1 MEITIPT
8 SLKDINCF
16 QFHKLDEAIKTIDNE
31 ALLKFVVISNLCN
44 INSDDLLKFKMSDIN
59 EIYDQLTTVLNEKPK
74 VEHFTIDGVKYG
86 FIPNI
91 EEMSGAE
98 FFDAETY
105 FDNDIFKF
113 MSVVYRPIKKDFGG
127 VYKIKKYKGSDD
139 LSSVMLKAPA
149 SAYVAAKVFFST
161 LLIDLLTVMPASILK
176 NLTSSEVALL
186 EKNGVTISQL
196 TNLLEE
202 IGSDT
207 RKLLQS

>member
-44 INSDDLLKFKMSDIN
+44 INSEDLLKFKMSDIN
-59 EIYDQLTTVLNEKPK
+59 EIYDQLTNVLNEKPK

-113 MSVVYRPIKKDFGG
+113 MSVVYRPIKKEFGG

-149 SAYVAAKVFFST
+149 SAYVSAKVFFST

>member
-44 INSDDLLKFKMSDIN
+44 IKSDDLLKFKMSDIN
-59 EIYDQLTTVLNEKPK
+59 EIYDQLTIMLNEKPK

-113 MSVVYRPIKKDFGG
+113 MSVVYRPIKKEFGG

-149 SAYVAAKVFFST
+149 SAYISAKVFFST

-186 EKNGVTISQL
+186 AKNGVTISQL

>member
-59 EIYDQLTTVLNEKPK
+59 EIYDQLTIVLNEKPK

-149 SAYVAAKVFFST
+149 SAYVSAKVFFST

>member
-44 INSDDLLKFKMSDIN
+44 IKSEDLLKFKMSDIN
-59 EIYDQLTTVLNEKPK
+59 EIYDQLTIILNEKPK

-86 FIPNI
+86 LIPNI

-113 MSVVYRPIKKDFGG
+113 MSVVYRPIKKEFGE

-149 SAYVAAKVFFST
+149 SAYVSAKVFFST
-161 LLIDLLTVMPASILK
+161 LLIELLSVMPASILK

-186 EKNGVTISQL
+186 EKNGVTMSQL
-196 TNLLEE
+196 MNLLEE
-202 IGSDT
+202 IGLDT

>member
-44 INSDDLLKFKMSDIN
+44 INSEDLLKFKMSDIN

-149 SAYVAAKVFFST
+149 SAYVSAKVFFST

>member
-44 INSDDLLKFKMSDIN
+44 IKSEDLLKFKMSDIN
-59 EIYDQLTTVLNEKPK
+59 EIYDQLTIVLNEKPK

-113 MSVVYRPIKKDFGG
+113 MAVVYRPIKKEFGG

-149 SAYVAAKVFFST
+149 SAYVSAKVFFST
-161 LLIDLLTVMPASILK
+161 LLIELLSVMPASILK

-186 EKNGVTISQL
+186 EKNGVTMSQL
-196 TNLLEE
+196 INLLEE